1 VQGGLILL
9 PFSFENRSS
18 AASLLGIDYNAES
31 IKFVDTFVWRDYGVE
46 LHGNVAKKIAYH
58 VGVFDGYDKYS
69 TSTIEKNDDA
79 QLRCTGHLG
88 VNVIGDADEGGWFY
102 SQNRLGKSQYLVLG
116 GGLDYQNQATRT
128 IIDPTDPTAVSVV
141 ENSQAWVVDLQS
153 SFHLGEPADLLV
165 NGAYYDW
172 DNAAFK
178 GNTAFVESGVLVGKT
193 MLTGKY
199 SLTDPDDGSSTDDY
213 TVGLHYFLKGQNA
226 RGGVEYRWGDSSNW
240 TLVGIQFLL

>member
-1 VQGGLILL
+1 
-9 PFSFENRSS
+9 
-18 AASLLGIDYNAES
+18 
-31 IKFVDTFVWRDYGVE
+31 
-46 LHGNVAKKIAYH
+46 
-58 VGVFDGYDKYS
+58 
-69 TSTIEKNDDA
+69 
-79 QLRCTGHLG
+79 
-88 VNVIGDADEGGWFY
+88 
-102 SQNRLGKSQYLVLG
+102 
-116 GGLDYQNQATRT
+116 
-128 IIDPTDPTAVSVV
+128 
-141 ENSQAWVVDLQS
+141 
-153 SFHLGEPADLLV
+153 V